1 MRTEDSLIIGLDFDY
16 EKETG
21 VLVVGRKL
29 PNQNV
34 DIINA
39 FQGKEAIELYKK
51 LITKRSDRNAQN

>member
-1 MRTEDSLIIGLDFDY
+1 MRTEDALIIGLDFDY

-21 VLVVGRKL
+21 VLVIGRKL

-51 LITKRSDRNAQN
+51 LITKRSDCNAQN